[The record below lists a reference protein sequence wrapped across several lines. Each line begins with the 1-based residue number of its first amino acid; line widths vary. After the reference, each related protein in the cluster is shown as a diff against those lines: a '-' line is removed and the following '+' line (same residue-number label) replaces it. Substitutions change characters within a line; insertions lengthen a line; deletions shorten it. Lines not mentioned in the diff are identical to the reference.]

1 METTLRKFHENPRM
15 QRGPKIH
22 KEELWKNLHGTD
34 NKNYGTTNKKD
45 LRANH

>member
-22 KEELWKNLHGTD
+22 KEKLWEIIIDDGK
-34 NKNYGTTNKKD
+34 
-45 LRANH
+45 